1 MENIGIP
8 VSRRVS
14 IAFDYEPSKKVKA
27 DFSASLKAERE
38 FGAKLRRLAEQI
50 GQFVHEVH
58 DGTLA
63 GAIQIGRLLAQYA
76 EVMTPW
82 AAAATRRMHT
92 EVASRDRKQWTIYA
106 REMGLALRKELD
118 QTPTGAIFENLLGE
132 QVNLIKSIPTEAAE
146 RVHELTM
153 KGLSENGRPTEIRDE
168 IMRMVPGITKARAT
182 LIARTETARTA
193 SVLTQAR
200 AMAMGCTHFRWE
212 TARDEQVRPSHAA
225 LQGQIF
231 RWDEPPVTDV
241 SGGRE
246 YRALPGQIWNCR
258 CFAVPILNN
267 Y

>member
-38 FGAKLRRLAEQI
+38 FGAKLRRLAEQV

-132 QVNLIKSIPTEAAE
+132 QVNLIKSLPLDAAK
-146 RVHELTM
+146 RVHELTV
-153 KGLSENGRPTEIRDE
+153 KGLSENGRPDE
-168 IMRMVPGITKARAT
+168 IMEEIMRTGLVTKARAK

-193 SVLTQAR
+193 SILTQAR
-200 AMAMGCTHFRWE
+200 AQALGCTHFVWE
-212 TARDEQVRPSHAA
+212 TSKDEQVRPSHRA
-225 LQGQIF
+225 LQGKVF
-231 RWDEPPVTDV
+231 AFNEPPVSDV
-241 SGGRE
+241 SGGVE
-246 YRALPGQIWNCR
+246 YRSLPGQIWNCR
-258 CFAVPILNN
+258 CWIRPVLPE